1 MNSKWYLSILVIA
14 LAFLGISLEQ
24 KNAPNQEILV
34 QFNED
39 FVKTSETEAAIETV
53 KKQLQSIGV
62 NEVQVVTIQDGSI
75 KITYYSAI
83 DVSFVKVL
91 FKNQENLYL
100 AYASGQEKSDSSS
113 SFPSSE
119 NDNYIQLNVNEI
131 PDNSNRDLG
140 FNGVLVEVKFV
151 RDQYVNPIAYFGTSE
166 KDFTLKKYSEVLNK
180 NLYFDS
186 TIIKD
191 NASYK
196 IPEVR
201 AGPLS

>member
-14 LAFLGISLEQ
+14 LAFFGKSLEQ
-24 KNAPNQEILV
+24 KQAPNQEILV

-39 FVKTSETEAAIETV
+39 FVSTSETEAAVETV

-62 NEVQVVTIQDGSI
+62 NEIQVVTIQDGSI

-83 DVSFVKVL
+83 DVSFVEVL

-100 AYASGQEKSDSSS
+100 AYAGGQEKSDSSS

-119 NDNYIQLNVNEI
+119 NDNYIHLNVNEI
-131 PDNSNRDLG
+131 PDNSNRDIG
-140 FNGVLVEVKFV
+140 FSGVLVEVKFV
-151 RDQYVNPIAYFGTSE
+151 RDQFENPIAYFGTSE

-180 NLYFDS
+180 NLYFDG
-186 TIIKD
+186 TIIKE
-191 NASYK
+191 NTSYK

>member
-1 MNSKWYLSILVIA
+1 LVIA
-14 LAFLGISLEQ
+14 LAFIGISLEQ
-24 KNAPNQEILV
+24 KSVPNQEILV

-39 FVKTSETEAAIETV
+39 FVSTSETEAAVETV

-119 NDNYIQLNVNEI
+119 NDNYIHLNVNEI

-151 RDQYVNPIAYFGTSE
+151 RDQFANPIAYFGSSE

-180 NLYFDS
+180 NLYFDV
-186 TIIKD
+186 TIIKE
-191 NASYK
+191 NTSYK